1 MPILVAAARRPWVG
15 IAWPVGIPNTGP
27 AAAAHDA
34 LRTRHYERVMSR
46 LRLVPRDRDVEDVEW
61 GVMARRRFLDF
72 EVDGRSFYD
81 MLRERGMDYISVL
94 WLDSADE
101 SPSASAV
108 AQLLGDAP
116 GDLPD
121 GRVAVFVCPE
131 CGDLGCGAI
140 TVRLVIAPGE
150 VAWHEW
156 GWQSDYD
163 SAVDRSQL
171 ADLPSVTLHRA
182 EYERTLRDWRA
193 AARKCR

>member
-1 MPILVAAARRPWVG
+1 
-15 IAWPVGIPNTGP
+15 
-27 AAAAHDA
+27 
-34 LRTRHYERVMSR
+34 MSR

-61 GVMARRRFLDF
+61 GAKTQRRFLDS

-81 MLRERGMDYISVL
+81 QLRERGMDYISVL
-94 WLDSADE
+94 WLNSADE

-116 GDLPD
+116 GDLQD
-121 GRVAVFVCPE
+121 GRVAAFVCPE
-131 CGDLGCGAI
+131 CGDLRCGAI
-140 TVRLVIAPGE
+140 TVRPVIGPGE
-150 VAWHEW
+150 VAWHDS

-171 ADLPSVTLHRA
+171 ADLPSVTFDRA

-193 AARKCR
+193 AAP